1 MSNVQTV
8 TMWRAVYEECLRCK
22 KKKKI
27 RMAPKI
33 YDTLTQVHKC
43 LHILEADP
51 RFKRLKFYFEIS
63 LNGFQVLP
71 FFLRQWH
78 FQ

>member
-1 MSNVQTV
+1 
-8 TMWRAVYEECLRCK
+8 
-22 KKKKI
+22 
-27 RMAPKI
+27 MAPKI

-71 FFLRQWH
+71 FFLRQ
-78 FQ
+78 